1 MRFDTPF
8 AEGGSPD
15 ELPKTKVRMCAYAN
29 AKDGDCC
36 HGFLIC
42 LKGGVLGSNDSC
54 AAHPRKR
61 KQSGIRFHMISAL
74 FNGILNHF
82 HQLEHSLLACH
93 TVRGAFEA
101 LMPRADKVTASSA
114 LWWEE

>member
-1 MRFDTPF
+1 VRGAP
-8 AEGGSPD
+8 A
-15 ELPKTKVRMCAYAN
+15 KTETER
-29 AKDGDCC
+29 
-36 HGFLIC
+36 
-42 LKGGVLGSNDSC
+42 
-54 AAHPRKR
+54 HP
-61 KQSGIRFHMISAL
+61 ISYDL
-74 FNGILNHF
+74 SSSNGILNHF